1 MHECFPPI
9 IVDSNISREY
19 VNLLKKIVPGKI
31 IYVNDEDEKYGTRG
45 SMSDQKIKDLQ
56 KGLNAI
62 IITQNGKDF
71 HCGDVISLKSR
82 KPVSYLI
89 RQTLTELKKRE
100 DHSGYLKALKLDC
113 W

>member
-31 IYVNDEDEKYGTRG
+31 IYVNDEDEEYGTHG

-56 KGLNAI
+56 KELGAI
-62 IITQNGKDF
+62 VVTQNGRDF
-71 HCGDVISLKSR
+71 KCGNVISLKSR
-82 KPVSYLI
+82 KRTKRLI
-89 RQTLTELKKRE
+89 EKTVYWLKHNSE
-100 DHSGYLKALKLDC
+100 YS
-113 W
+113 